1 MKAEIESY
9 IQRSAYVQEVMI
21 PFYASKAG
29 SQLYERTLATLRA
42 ECPQY
47 LAELEG
53 LAAGAEMPF
62 TTIMMLNINCPAGS
76 KGDHG
81 IMIYH
86 PDTLL
91 PAVLDKGCT
100 TLMVPDTLGQCRVL
114 GHTEDGPPGVEDKMS
129 LVEVDIPASG
139 GLPGDT

>member
-9 IQRSAYVQEVMI
+9 IQRSVYVQEVMI

-29 SQLYERTLATLRA
+29 SQLYEKTLDTLRA

-53 LAAGAEMPF
+53 LAAGAELPF

-81 IMIYH
+81 IM
-86 PDTLL
+86 
-91 PAVLDKGCT
+91 
-100 TLMVPDTLGQCRVL
+100 
-114 GHTEDGPPGVEDKMS
+114 
-129 LVEVDIPASG
+129 
-139 GLPGDT
+139 